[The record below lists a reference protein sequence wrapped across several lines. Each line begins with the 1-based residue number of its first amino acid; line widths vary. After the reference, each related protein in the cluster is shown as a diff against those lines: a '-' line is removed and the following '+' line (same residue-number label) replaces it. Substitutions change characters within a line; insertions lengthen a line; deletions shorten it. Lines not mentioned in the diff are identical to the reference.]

1 MTSSRAPRRQLRP
14 RPSAAEEPASPQQR
28 TITRKSIA
36 DARAEW
42 VSQQPR
48 AEPNPPAR
56 VERTAA
62 AAAPAPVVQNSPRAA
77 MPNVLAPAPLSSMR
91 WNDAPTTTISGN
103 SNRSPGRSRQPAGKP
118 AAAGRGS
125 AAARGRS
132 DCAHRCGR
140 GAGKADRIVAEA
152 ASGDGRRPRAGRPHG
167 KRDRPDR
174 PHAGAPRHTPQAAR
188 DVGFRKDEAA
198 FAATDVPRRGRRA
211 AAHRGCVQSARTPGP
226 DTRAPGAYT
235 RASRA
240 ATRATRART
249 RAPQERTTRVPQE
262 RPRPPQERRHVPQ
275 DRVPQDRVPHD
286 REREL
291 QVTEMLARL
300 ARSAQT

>member
-1 MTSSRAPRRQLRP
+1 MTSSHAPRRQLRP
-14 RPSAAEEPASPQQR
+14 RPASAAEEPASPQQR

-103 SNRSPGRSRQPAGKP
+103 SSRSPGRSRQPTGKP

-132 DCAHRCGR
+132 DCAHGCGR

-167 KRDRPDR
+167 KRDRSDR
-174 PHAGAPRHTPQAAR
+174 PHAGAPRHPPQAAR
-188 DVGFRKDEAA
+188 DVGYRKDEAA

-211 AAHRGCVQSARTPGP
+211 AAHRRCVQSARTPGP

-240 ATRATRART
+240 ATRTTRADARTSRADDARASRAATPAPGTATRAPGS
-249 RAPQERTTRVPQE
+249 RAPGSRAP
-262 RPRPPQERRHVPQ
+262 
-275 DRVPQDRVPHD
+275 
-286 REREL
+286 
-291 QVTEMLARL
+291 
-300 ARSAQT
+300 

>member
-1 MTSSRAPRRQLRP
+1 MERRSHHERLLATPADLQV
-14 RPSAAEEPASPQQR
+14 AAA
-28 TITRKSIA
+28 
-36 DARAEW
+36 
-42 VSQQPR
+42 
-48 AEPNPPAR
+48 NPPA
-56 VERTAA
+56 E
-62 AAAPAPVVQNSPRAA
+62 
-77 MPNVLAPAPLSSMR
+77 
-91 WNDAPTTTISGN
+91 
-103 SNRSPGRSRQPAGKP
+103 P

-132 DCAHRCGR
+132 DCARGCGR
-140 GAGKADRIVAEA
+140 AAGKADRIVAEA

-167 KRDRPDR
+167 KRDRSDR

-240 ATRATRART
+240 ATRTTRADART
-249 RAPQERTTRVPQE
+249 SRADDARAARAATPAPGT
-262 RPRPPQERRHVPQ
+262 RHVPQ